1 MAAPTHRL
9 IVRTGPNPGLVFDLT
24 KEVTLLG
31 RDVTNDIV
39 LGDPEVSRQ
48 HARLTRTPAG
58 YILED
63 LGSTNGSF
71 VNGERLVTA
80 RALAAGNL
88 LGFGEN
94 VTVTF
99 DSLTPEAAAT
109 VMAQA
114 ARPAAPPPR
123 PQVSAT
129 PPPPPPPTPAGIPAD
144 EARPTS
150 RRSWVMA
157 GCGCLVLIVTCVVFL
172 FFMDSFFPD
181 ILYAPLRLLGF

>member
-9 IVRTGPNPGLVFDLT
+9 IVRTGPNPGMVFDLT

-48 HARLTRTPAG
+48 HARLTHTPAG

-63 LGSTNGSF
+63 LGSTNGTF

-80 RALAAGNL
+80 RALSAGNL
-88 LGFGEN
+88 LGFGED

-99 DSLTPEAAAT
+99 DALTPEAAAT
-109 VMAQA
+109 VMAA
-114 ARPAAPPPR
+114 AVRPAPAPRVQGP
-123 PQVSAT
+123 AT
-129 PPPPPPPTPAGIPAD
+129 PPPPPTPAGIPTDQAK
-144 EARPTS
+144 PTS

-181 ILYAPLRLLGF
+181 ILYAPLRMFGF

>member
-1 MAAPTHRL
+1 M
-9 IVRTGPNPGLVFDLT
+9 VFDLT

-48 HARLTRTPAG
+48 HARFTHTPAG
-58 YILED
+58 YIMED
-63 LGSTNGSF
+63 LGSTNGTF

-99 DSLTPEAAAT
+99 DSLSPEAAAT
-109 VMAQA
+109 IMAGA
-114 ARPAAPPPR
+114 IRTVPPARVQP
-123 PQVSAT
+123 SAT

-144 EARPTS
+144 AIKPTS

-157 GCGCLVLIVTCVVFL
+157 GCGCLVLVVTCLVFL

-181 ILYAPLRLLGF
+181 ILYAPLRMFGF